1 MTMSLRAPPNAG
13 ELYVVDDAHN
23 TGTKVEV
30 IEILDGRNVLVR
42 HPTLGE
48 RRMHIDV
55 LLTVDEWYLRQLGAT
70 GTDGTLPRTR

>member
-1 MTMSLRAPPNAG
+1 MSLRAPPNAG

-23 TGTKVEV
+23 TGTRVEV
-30 IEILDGRNVLVR
+30 LEILDGRNVLVR

-55 LLTVDEWYLRQLGAT
+55 LLTVDEWCMRHLGAT
-70 GTDGTLPRTR
+70 GTDGTLRRTR